1 MLRERNLEDAPET
14 MAALYGTIGQLD
26 ADMRVF
32 LTSLAPGPGLRCIAC
47 GWGVARK
54 EVEER
59 EK

>member
-1 MLRERNLEDAPET
+1 MLRERDDAPET
-14 MAALYGTIGQLD
+14 MAALYGIIGQLD

-32 LTSLAPGPGLRCIAC
+32 LLSLASGPGLRCIAC